1 MSAFVVSEAHI
12 DALIHA
18 GLALAGADLQ
28 LRPLRWLTSG
38 EEVRTL
44 TPATAQRTGTML
56 YAENTRSFNYR
67 YTESCP
73 PLPYTFRPMP
83 FTPNPTVLLKVI
95 RCYEYQACETDDWS
109 FSETAS
115 FCRQLRI
122 RLLRHIPEA
131 RHLTGQEHDSRLLPA
146 IAALP
151 GYQNSP
157 WEITDIRQAAGILPP
172 ARERI

>member
-12 DALIHA
+12 DALVLT
-18 GLALAGADLQ
+18 GLALAAADPQ
-28 LRPLRWLTSG
+28 LRPLRWPTS
-38 EEVRTL
+38 EEGVGTL

-56 YAENTRSFNYR
+56 YAENTRSVNHR
-67 YTESCP
+67 YTESFP
-73 PLPYTFRPMP
+73 PPPYILQPMP

-95 RCYEYQACETDDWS
+95 RCYEYQACETDDWP
-109 FSETAS
+109 FSEAAS

-122 RLLRHIPEA
+122 RLLRHIPQA
-131 RHLTGQEHDSRLLPA
+131 RHLTGQEHDTRLLPA

-151 GYQNSP
+151 GYRNSP

-172 ARERI
+172 ARGMI